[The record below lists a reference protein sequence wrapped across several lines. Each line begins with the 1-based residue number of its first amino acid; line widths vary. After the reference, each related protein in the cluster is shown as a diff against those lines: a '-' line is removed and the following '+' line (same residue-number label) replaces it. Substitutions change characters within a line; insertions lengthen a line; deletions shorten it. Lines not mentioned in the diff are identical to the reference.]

1 MRSII
6 IGKVERSAIDTG
18 ANAFLVNGF
27 LSIGYNVVYFKM
39 SCSKMI
45 FFPIKKK
52 YMLWSYYTFSP
63 LSRTFD
69 HLFFQIF
76 NTFSSKFTD

>member
-39 SCSKMI
+39 
-45 FFPIKKK
+45 
-52 YMLWSYYTFSP
+52 
-63 LSRTFD
+63 
-69 HLFFQIF
+69 
-76 NTFSSKFTD
+76 